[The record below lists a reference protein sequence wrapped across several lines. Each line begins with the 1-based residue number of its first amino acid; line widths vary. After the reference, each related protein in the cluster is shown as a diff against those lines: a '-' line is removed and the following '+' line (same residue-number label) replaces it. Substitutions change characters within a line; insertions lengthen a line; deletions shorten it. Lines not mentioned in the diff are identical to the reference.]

1 METKRKMESAGRKRS
16 RTDGSPGSSSAPDD
30 AAPGEELIPMEVA
43 ASGAS
48 SSAAPVS
55 DTPVQVK
62 KTRMSREASNLGITA
77 NQSRFMAPTL
87 TPQTPETP
95 QEEMRIA
102 ISIRNK
108 ALRAL
113 GVQWAWKAPTPQYM
127 AEEVEVQELSHSIR
141 MDRRAAVRYIFC
153 GVYGMPPREE
163 WQLEGGKTLV
173 SEIATRLSISI
184 GNRGLIID
192 VMLECLKHGAEFEIA
207 ARLSLRGRTNLIEE
221 LSTQAEVIY
230 GAVESGQGIQ
240 QATVLLNQYRKA
252 LPEPE
257 AAVSW
262 SCVRCF
268 ISSSPVIR
276 SHRRQSK
283 KGGNF
288 EKGSP
293 WAQGRWQFAKQFL
306 AQLKQGEIDPDG
318 AVEGYPDAPAIPI
331 NSIFFNDEHHRQ
343 VILGCASVREYA
355 IYRDAG
361 GKAAISPE
369 DWKPRWKPKTT
380 SKYPGEARVGAM
392 VAAVKHPDGS
402 VTGERGELFSYTE
415 QRLVSIADYDTAVA
429 TELRRVKDMKGA
441 PWNDKKE
448 GSANRYLDRYGAADW
463 EEKVRKVLSSKIVC
477 IREYIDHVIREGD
490 RVFAGTAAAGRWF
503 IFHDGL
509 TIWFS
514 AGAQAYLTACGFER
528 RQVRAYGQTN
538 ANTLYSRTLP
548 GNSPEW
554 MRGLDAFGFAD
565 LTRAVL
571 YHVALTSC
579 LEVGDPLKFK
589 MGTPAEVLQTLMLCW
604 AIAPSGP
611 RIVEDIS
618 ALVRVLEKIVENEG
632 ACLLDEFYRSGRRE
646 MSMFGQ
652 RELTS
657 RPRTHSRIATLAPLA
672 VHVSVAHVPDMY
684 KPSPHELDVSLQA
697 FEAADAEG
705 EPMGEAIGE

>member
-1 METKRKMESAGRKRS
+1 M
-16 RTDGSPGSSSAPDD
+16 
-30 AAPGEELIPMEVA
+30 PMEA
-43 ASGAS
+43 AALEAS
-48 SSAAPVS
+48 SSAAAGLE
-55 DTPVQVK
+55 TPVRPKQK
-62 KTRMSREASNLGITA
+62 RMSREAANLGITVRE
-77 NQSRFMAPTL
+77 SRYMAPTL

-102 ISIRNK
+102 ISNRKK
-108 ALRAL
+108 ALHANA
-113 GVQWAWKAPTPQYM
+113 VQWAWKSPPHPFM
-127 AEEVEVQELSHSIR
+127 AVEVEVQELSHSLR
-141 MDRRAAVRYIFC
+141 MDRRTAVRYIFC
-153 GVYGMPPREE
+153 GVYGMPPREH

-173 SEIATRLSISI
+173 SEIAARLSISS
-184 GNRGLIID
+184 GNRGLIVN
-192 VMLECLKHGAEFEIA
+192 VMLECLANGAAFEIM
-207 ARLSLRGRTNLIEE
+207 ARLSLRGRLHLIEE
-221 LSTQAEVIY
+221 LSPQAGVVY
-230 GAVESGQGIQ
+230 DAVESGQGIQ
-240 QATVLLNQYRKA
+240 QATVLLNQYRKE

-268 ISSSPVIR
+268 ISNSPVIR

-293 WAQGRWQFAKQFL
+293 WAQGRLQFASQL
-306 AQLKQGEIDPDG
+306 VAQIKQGEIDPDG
-318 AVEGYPDAPAIPI
+318 AVEGYPEAPAIPI
-331 NSIFFNDEHHRQ
+331 NWILFNDEHHRQ
-343 VILGCASVREYA
+343 IILGCASKIEYA
-355 IYRDAG
+355 IYRDAD
-361 GKAAISPE
+361 GKAALPPKA
-369 DWKPRWKPKTT
+369 WRPTWKPKTT

-392 VAAVKHPDGS
+392 VAAVKHLDGS
-402 VTGERGELFSYTE
+402 VTGERGALFSYTE
-415 QRLVSIADYDTAVA
+415 QRLVGIADYEKAVA
-429 TELRRVKDMKGA
+429 AELRRVKNMVGA

-448 GSANRYLDRYGAADW
+448 GSENRYQGRYGEVW
-463 EEKVRKVLSSKIVC
+463 EEQVRKVLSSKIVC
-477 IREYIDHVIREGD
+477 VREYIDHVIREGD

-503 IFHDGL
+503 LFHDGL
-509 TIWFS
+509 SIWFS
-514 AGAQAYLTACGFER
+514 AGTQAYLTVCGFER

-538 ANTLYSRTLP
+538 ADTLYSRTLP

-554 MRGLDAFGFAD
+554 MRALDAFGFAD

-579 LEVGDPLKFK
+579 LEIGDPLKFK
-589 MGTPAEVLQTLMLCW
+589 MGTPAEVLETLMRCW

-618 ALVRVLEKIVENEG
+618 ALVRVLEKIITNEG
-632 ACLLDEFYRSGRRE
+632 ACLLDEFYRSGRRA

-684 KPSPHELDVSLQA
+684 KPSPEELDQSLEA
-697 FEAADAEG
+697 FEADDADG